1 MKIKKF
7 YSKKKDRF
15 FWLYKIQRSQKQI
28 TQIGK
33 MKVKGMMK

>member
-15 FWLYKIQRSQKQI
+15 FWLYKIQRSQKPI